1 MYSKDVAAGPGGNK
15 KGERLRNLIAAYPYL
30 LRHHIRSGCLC
41 ENNLKD
47 KVDPAHRLLLKEPSM
62 EMVETRHEGDKR
74 CGGTTSA
81 EVQTNAPAKECWVDR
96 RNFPWSLLTPGALEK
111 VARSRNRPLWICN
124 RLGRE
129 ICNIPYGNNFTN
141 RERQHFLNQVEKLTN
156 AIGQCERIHQT
167 AVPLNYA
174 RHSLRSLTI
183 WLFTLPFALVKDLG
197 FMTGPAAAVI
207 AWLLFGV
214 YEIGYSI
221 EDPFQGSL
229 RLSNLCDAIRNDVL
243 QSDGSGNDD
252 DDSQEDYLAELTDQP
267 SDWIDEAAQDSLR
280 LHILDAANLAAS
292 QAQMKTPL
300 APVPSTISRHDYEE
314 IEK

>member
-1 MYSKDVAAGPGGNK
+1 MGAPRK
-15 KGERLRNLIAAYPYL
+15 ERLRNLIAAYPYL

-41 ENNLKD
+41 EGD
-47 KVDPAHRLLLKEPSM
+47 GVDPNHRLLLKEPSM

-74 CGGTTSA
+74 CGGTTSS
-81 EVQTNAPAKECWVDR
+81 EVCTNAPARECWVDR
-96 RNFPWSLLTPGALEK
+96 RNLPWSLLTPGALEK
-111 VARSRNRPLWICN
+111 VARARNRPLWICN

-129 ICNIPYGNNFTN
+129 ICNIPYGANFSN
-141 RERQHFLNQVEKLTN
+141 RERQHFMSQVEKLTN

-229 RLSNLCDAIRNDVL
+229 RLSILCDAIRNDVL
-243 QSDGSGNDD
+243 NTDD
-252 DDSQEDYLAELTDQP
+252 DDDLDNDSLADEDEPAA
-267 SDWIDEAAQDSLR
+267 WINVDEDAQDELK
-280 LHILDAANLAAS
+280 LHILDAANLAS
-292 QAQMKTPL
+292 QNPTPL
-300 APVPSTISRHDYEE
+300 ISLADYQE